1 MASCPRCGRCGA
13 RSRQG
18 RGVVM
23 SDFVEQCRREWR
35 RLGVPDPLAEEMAAD
50 LTSDLGEA
58 EAEGVSAEELLGSS
72 VFDPRSFAASWAAER
87 GIIPTAPSR
96 VNDRRRPLVLAA
108 FTALAA
114 ITTIVTAL
122 LLLTGQPK
130 VSVVASETARP
141 HLPSPPPASFG
152 PPDAGRVVLHTS
164 ASAPVE
170 WILLFLAV
178 LALGFAAWLW
188 SSRGRSRIRHEPAH

>member
-1 MASCPRCGRCGA
+1 
-13 RSRQG
+13 
-18 RGVVM
+18 M
-23 SDFVEQCRREWR
+23 SDFVDQCRREWR

-96 VNDRRRPLVLAA
+96 GNARGRPLVLVA

-114 ITTIVTAL
+114 ITTVVTAL

-130 VSVVASETARP
+130 VSVVASGTARP
-141 HLPSPPPASFG
+141 HLPSPPPASLG

-170 WILLFLAV
+170 WILLFFAIV
-178 LALGFAAWLW
+178 ALGFAAWLW
-188 SSRGRSRIRHEPAH
+188 TRWGRSQPPTAPA